1 MTHDAREGVPNETK
15 RKETM
20 LPKWFL
26 TYSIVTLQAVSKV
39 GDAFGPALATT
50 RPLLLLAVNSNDLH
64 VALTSAL
71 IPTKEMS
78 GYAWFLVALARR
90 LLEDPLF
97 FSFGW
102 AYREDALRFLK
113 EKAPRVAVSSS
124 SAESNVR
131 RLSFMAVLLEPG
143 AIVCTLAG
151 VFRMDPK
158 TFLLL
163 NVLGTLAR
171 LAGIRG
177 LSAMFP
183 TQLAVIAGFV
193 HDHRMELLGC
203 AVTAVLILALFDK
216 SNSKVKSKSSS
227 WRFVTSSVQH
237 SERPVGGAPQNPK

>member
-50 RPLLLLAVNSNDLH
+50 RPLLLLALNSNDLH

-124 SAESNVR
+124 SAESNVGDF
-131 RLSFMAVLLEPG
+131 RLWRCSELDYRLPSEDFADWLSAPKCSRHVGAACRHPWPQRCFRPSWPLLRALCTIINGAVGLCCDCG
-143 AIVCTLAG
+143 ADPCTL
-151 VFRMDPK
+151 R
-158 TFLLL
+158 
-163 NVLGTLAR
+163 
-171 LAGIRG
+171 
-177 LSAMFP
+177 
-183 TQLAVIAGFV
+183 
-193 HDHRMELLGC
+193 
-203 AVTAVLILALFDK
+203 
-216 SNSKVKSKSSS
+216 
-227 WRFVTSSVQH
+227 
-237 SERPVGGAPQNPK
+237 